1 MGTVSAHVEEHHE
14 LDIGLN
20 DPLARMSFERGA
32 VEREEQL
39 LGETEQEK
47 KWVLNEPT
55 TEPARKAVHQIL
67 TQAIQAGATDVHF
80 ERREE
85 GLTVR
90 FRVDGDL
97 RTVGVIDDKHFAQNI
112 VYYIKINST
121 IGHGKY
127 YEFESGRAAAELGQ
141 KRYDLRIEKNPSFRD
156 EEIVI
161 RILDKQANWSID
173 NLALTKENLESLKH
187 LMSLPYGLIL
197 LTGPTGCGKS
207 TTMYAML
214 KEYAKSDRRKINTI
228 EDPVEYEINGAAQVN
243 VDLKQGRTMTAALR
257 SFLRQNPNIIM
268 VGEMRDTEVAL
279 TAAQAAE
286 TGHLVL
292 STLHTNDAPGAVVRL
307 EDMKVPVSNVLAS
320 LRGVVAQRLIKRV
333 NPAAWEFERGK
344 ASELLGDDWK
354 AAGLDDVEVQI
365 PVRPRAG
372 VPEKDWYKGRIAVHE
387 IMLITPGLRQLIR
400 NGGVEDEIR
409 VQAHKD
415 GMQSMWVD
423 GLKKVA
429 AGVISLEALRLQ
441 VIPDSQLFEQN
452 LPKAA

>member
-1 MGTVSAHVEEHHE
+1 MSALVSTIEQDTDQHLRLV
-14 LDIGLN
+14 
-20 DPLARMSFERGA
+20 DPLAGVAFR
-32 VEREEQL
+32 REPGDKSEEL

-47 KWVLNEPT
+47 KWILNEPT
-55 TEPARKAVHQIL
+55 TEAPRQAVHNIMI
-67 TQAIQAGATDVHF
+67 QAIKAGATDVHF
-80 ERREE
+80 ERREQ
-85 GLTVR
+85 GLAIR
-90 FRVDGDL
+90 YRIDGEL
-97 RTVGVIDDKHFAQNI
+97 TTVGVIDDKHFAQNVI
-112 VYYIKINST
+112 YYIKINST

-127 YEFESGRAAAELGQ
+127 YEFESGRASAELGQ
-141 KRYDLRIEKNPSFRD
+141 NRYDLRIEKNPSFRE

-173 NLALTKENLESLKH
+173 NLALTKENIDKLRH

-214 KEYAKSDRRKINTI
+214 KEFVKTDRRKINTI
-228 EDPVEYEINGAAQVN
+228 EDPVEYELNGASQVN
-243 VDLKQGRTMTAALR
+243 VNVKMGRTMTAALR

-307 EDMKVPVSNVLAS
+307 EDMEVPISNVLAS
-320 LRGVVAQRLIKRV
+320 LRGVVAQRLVKRV
-333 NPAAWEFERGK
+333 NRDAWDFQRGL
-344 ASELLGDDWK
+344 ASELFGAEWK
-354 AAGLDDVEVQI
+354 AAGLADVEVEI
-365 PVRPRAG
+365 PMRPKAG
-372 VPEKDWYKGRIAVHE
+372 VPEKDWYRGRIAVHE
-387 IMLITPGLRQLIR
+387 IMIITPALKQIIR

-429 AGVISLEALRLQ
+429 AGVTSLQALRLQ
-441 VIPDSQLFEQN
+441 VMPDNELIDQRVPQ
-452 LPKAA
+452 AA